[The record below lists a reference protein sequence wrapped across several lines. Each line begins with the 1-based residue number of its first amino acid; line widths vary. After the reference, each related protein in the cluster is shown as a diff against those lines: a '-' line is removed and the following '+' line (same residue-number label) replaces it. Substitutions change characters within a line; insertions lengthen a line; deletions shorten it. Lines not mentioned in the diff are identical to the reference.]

1 MLLFLQSLNL
11 VCRRAFLALIGHAPR
26 EGQPVTEFEATVIA
40 LLRSIDESLKVLRQ
54 AAERDMNKDKDN
66 QNLDYMNELM
76 MSSAS
81 KERK

>member
-1 MLLFLQSLNL
+1 MT
-11 VCRRAFLALIGHAPR
+11 G
-26 EGQPVTEFEATVIA
+26 FEAPVIA

-54 AAERDMNKDKDN
+54 AAERDMNKDKE
-66 QNLDYMNELM
+66 NLNYMNEIM

>member
-1 MLLFLQSLNL
+1 M
-11 VCRRAFLALIGHAPR
+11 I
-26 EGQPVTEFEATVIA
+26 EFEATVIA

-54 AAERDMNKDKDN
+54 AAERDMNKDN
-66 QNLDYMNELM
+66 QKLDYMNELM

>member
-1 MLLFLQSLNL
+1 
-11 VCRRAFLALIGHAPR
+11 
-26 EGQPVTEFEATVIA
+26 VTEFEATVVA